1 MRIKTPG
8 LIGAIFFAAI
18 NVGWVQLPPGRPL
31 VIGIIFGL
39 PLVFVLPGYTL
50 TQALFRRRSPQLIS
64 AVDHIILILGLSL
77 AIDVLVGFLLNI
89 FPVGLQAQSWTM
101 SLGLVTTVF
110 ALLAIYLRRK
120 DPAKSGRIPVP
131 RITIYECIL
140 FGLAILVATVAV
152 WFSVIRPS
160 ATQASFTQ
168 FWMLPSTQANTSCTV
183 LIGLQSY
190 ESTPVTYRIV
200 VTINGTQVNSWS
212 SVVLAPQEK
221 WNQSISIN
229 PEAAASIYIEAQLY
243 RADKPNSTYRDV
255 HLTMHSAREGKNGQK
270 QQCAT

>member
-50 TQALFRRRSPQLIS
+50 TQALFRRRSPQLTSNLILRPSLKIGQPIS

-77 AIDVLVGFLLNI
+77 AIDVLVGFLLNV

-120 DPAKSGRIPVP
+120 DP
-131 RITIYECIL
+131 
-140 FGLAILVATVAV
+140 
-152 WFSVIRPS
+152 
-160 ATQASFTQ
+160 
-168 FWMLPSTQANTSCTV
+168 
-183 LIGLQSY
+183 
-190 ESTPVTYRIV
+190 
-200 VTINGTQVNSWS
+200 
-212 SVVLAPQEK
+212 
-221 WNQSISIN
+221 
-229 PEAAASIYIEAQLY
+229 
-243 RADKPNSTYRDV
+243 
-255 HLTMHSAREGKNGQK
+255 
-270 QQCAT
+270 